1 MRFGICILPDLD
13 WQRSRPLWERAEQ
26 MGFDHAWTYDHLVWG
41 GLPDSRWFSC
51 MPTLTAAATV
61 TRTIGL
67 GTFVASPNFRH
78 PVAFSREVQ
87 TLVDISDGRLLLG
100 LGAGGT
106 PDDRLLGQPELTAR
120 QKVDRLQE
128 FTELLDRTLRDDHV
142 DAHGEY
148 YTARD
153 MRLVGGSV
161 RERVPLLLSG
171 NGPRSVRFAARVG
184 DGWITTG
191 NTTAA
196 TVDDWFT
203 GIARNCEILD
213 AALADR
219 SDVSD
224 FRRYLSIDSGPAQS
238 LESLG
243 MFDDLTGRAAELGFT
258 DVVVHWPRQTP
269 PHVASETVLDEV
281 AATRLTL
288 NHH

>member
-13 WQRSRPLWERAEQ
+13 WRRSRPLWQRAEQ

-51 MPTLTAAATV
+51 MPILTAASTV
-61 TRTIGL
+61 TSTIGL
-67 GTFVASPNFRH
+67 GAFVVSPNFRH

-87 TLVDISDGRLLLG
+87 TLVDISDGRFLLG

-128 FTELLDRTLRDDHV
+128 FSRLLDRTLRDDHV
-142 DAHGEY
+142 DADGEY

-161 RERVPLLLSG
+161 RDRVPLLMSG
-171 NGPRSVRFAARVG
+171 NGPRSVRFAASFG

-196 TVDDWFT
+196 TTEEWFA
-203 GIARNCEILD
+203 GIARNCEIVD
-213 AALADR
+213 
-219 SDVSD
+219 
-224 FRRYLSIDSGPAQS
+224 
-238 LESLG
+238 
-243 MFDDLTGRAAELGFT
+243 AEL
-258 DVVVHWPRQTP
+258 
-269 PHVASETVLDEV
+269 AS
-281 AATRLTL
+281 TL
-288 NHH
+288 R

>member
-13 WQRSRPLWERAEQ
+13 WRHSRPLWQRAEQ

-41 GLPDSRWFSC
+41 GLRDSRWFSC
-51 MPTLTAAATV
+51 MPILTAASTV
-61 TRTIGL
+61 TSTIGL
-67 GTFVASPNFRH
+67 GAFVVSPNFRH

-87 TLVDISDGRLLLG
+87 TLVDISDGRFLLG

-128 FTELLDRTLRDDHV
+128 FSRLLDRTLRDDHV
-142 DAHGEY
+142 DADGEY

-161 RERVPLLLSG
+161 RDRVPLLMSG
-171 NGPRSVRFAARVG
+171 NGPRSVRFAASFG

-196 TVDDWFT
+196 TTDEWFA
-203 GIARNCEILD
+203 GIARNCEIVD
-213 AALADR
+213 AELANR
-219 SDVSD
+219 PNGSD
-224 FRRYLSIDSGPAQS
+224 FARYLSIDSGPAQS
-238 LESLG
+238 MESIG
-243 MFDDLTGRAAELGFT
+243 MFDELTGRAAELGFT
-258 DVVVHWPRQTP
+258 DVIMHWPRSTP
-269 PHVASETVLDEV
+269 PHVASEAVLDEV
-281 AATRLTL
+281 AASRLT
-288 NHH
+288 